1 MTPVFSMHY
10 DFFPFPLPWPSIV
23 SPLGVA
29 EDALSRLDER
39 LRVSPIR
46 EGWIARTHF
55 IDACASAWID
65 GELVHIEDLVLHDAS
80 MDIRSPTHELTRTR
94 AVLRARRRIAREA
107 PQWAFS
113 ASGLN
118 ALIGRAAVSEPEGQ
132 GAQGAQGEEVDA
144 FDEDGFAPYESA
156 NDGPLTGD
164 LAGLEAISL
173 RTTRLLS
180 ELGARPPESRDP
192 VVYDLDWDENG
203 RLASWREAVAS
214 TENMPSLLAAAVA
227 LLAWEEIDPLQHSA
241 WLGRLLVSAI
251 LRGRSRTLSHLLC
264 VNTGLREIARDR
276 RRARDSTTKLV
287 ALLDGFAEAA
297 RRGMKEHDR
306 WMLARRQLDR
316 RLVGRRSNSSLPA
329 LADLVVARPIVSAGL
344 IARELKVTPRSAQDL
359 VAVLGLREMTG
370 RGRYRAW
377 GIL

>member
-1 MTPVFSMHY
+1 MSYEVQY
-10 DFFPFPLPWPSIV
+10 PLPWPSIV
-23 SPLGVA
+23 GPLGAA

-80 MDIRSPTHELTRTR
+80 MDIRSPTRELTRTH
-94 AVLRARRRIAREA
+94 AVLRARRRILLEA
-107 PQWAFS
+107 PQWALSPF
-113 ASGLN
+113 GLN
-118 ALIGRAAVSEPEGQ
+118 ALIGRAAISEPEGQ
-132 GAQGAQGEEVDA
+132 GARRVQEDDVDA
-144 FDEDGFAPYESA
+144 FDEEGFAPYENA
-156 NDGPLTGD
+156 DDVPLAGH
-164 LAGLEAISL
+164 LAGLEAISQ
-173 RTTRLLS
+173 RTKRLLS
-180 ELGARPPESRDP
+180 ELAERSPESRDP
-192 VVYDLDWDENG
+192 MVYDLDWDENA
-203 RLASWREAVAS
+203 RMASWCEAVAS
-214 TENMPSLLAAAVA
+214 TQNMPSLLAAAIA
-227 LLAWEEIDPLQHSA
+227 LLAWEEIDPLQHKA
-241 WLGRLLVSAI
+241 WLGRLLVGAI

-297 RRGMKEHDR
+297 RWGMKEHDR
-306 WMLARRQLDR
+306 WLLARRQLDR
-316 RLVGRRSNSSLPA
+316 RLVGRRSNSNLPA
-329 LADLVVARPIVSAGL
+329 LADLVVARPILSAGL
-344 IARELKVTPRSAQDL
+344 IARELTVTPRAAQDL
-359 VAVLGLREMTG
+359 VAELDLREMTG

>member
-1 MTPVFSMHY
+1 MSYEV
-10 DFFPFPLPWPSIV
+10 PFPLPWPSIV
-23 SPLGVA
+23 GPLGAA

-65 GELVHIEDLVLHDAS
+65 GELVHIEDLVLHNAS
-80 MDIRSPTHELTRTR
+80 MDIRSPTRELTRPD
-94 AVLRARRRIAREA
+94 AVLRARRRILFEA
-107 PQWAFS
+107 QQWALTP
-113 ASGLN
+113 SGLN
-118 ALIGRAAVSEPEGQ
+118 ALIGRAAVSEPEGL
-132 GAQGAQGEEVDA
+132 GARRAQEENA
-144 FDEDGFAPYESA
+144 DGFEEEGLAPCESA
-156 NDGPLTGD
+156 DDGPLAGQLT
-164 LAGLEAISL
+164 GLEAISQ
-173 RTTRLLS
+173 RAKRLLS
-180 ELGARPPESRDP
+180 ELAERPPESRDP
-192 VVYDLDWDENG
+192 MVYDLDWDENA
-203 RLASWREAVAS
+203 RMASWRAAVGS
-214 TENMPSLLAAAVA
+214 TENLPSLLAAAIA
-227 LLAWEEIDPLQHSA
+227 LLAWEEIDPLQHKA
-241 WLGRLLVSAI
+241 WLGRLLVGAV

-297 RRGMKEHDR
+297 RWGMKEHDR
-306 WMLARRQLDR
+306 WLLARRQLDR

-329 LADLVVARPIVSAGL
+329 LADLVVARPILSAGL
-344 IARELKVTPRSAQDL
+344 IARELKVSSRAAQDL
-359 VAVLGLREMTG
+359 VAALDLRELTG

>member
-1 MTPVFSMHY
+1 MNY
-10 DFFPFPLPWPSIV
+10 DFPFPLPWPSIV
-23 SPLGVA
+23 GPLGAA

-80 MDIRSPTHELTRTR
+80 MDIRSPTRELTRAH
-94 AVLRARRRIAREA
+94 AVLRARRRILREA
-107 PQWAFS
+107 PQWALSPF
-113 ASGLN
+113 GLN
-118 ALIGRAAVSEPEGQ
+118 ALIGRAAISEPEGQ
-132 GAQGAQGEEVDA
+132 GAQRVQEDDVDA
-144 FDEDGFAPYESA
+144 FDEEGLAPYEDA
-156 NDGPLTGD
+156 DDGPLAGQF
-164 LAGLEAISL
+164 AGLEAISQ
-173 RTTRLLS
+173 RTKRLLS
-180 ELGARPPESRDP
+180 EWAERPPESRDP
-192 VVYDLDWDENG
+192 VVYDLDWDENA
-203 RLASWREAVAS
+203 RMASWRQAVE
-214 TENMPSLLAAAVA
+214 TTVNTPSLLAAAIA
-227 LLAWEEIDPLQHSA
+227 LLAWEEIDPLQHKA
-241 WLGRLLVSAI
+241 WLGRLLVGAI

-297 RRGMKEHDR
+297 KWGMKEHDR
-306 WMLARRQLDR
+306 WLLARRQLDR
-316 RLVGRRSNSSLPA
+316 RLIGRRSNSSLPA
-329 LADLVVARPIVSAGL
+329 LADLVVARPILSAGL
-344 IARELKVTPRSAQDL
+344 IARELKVTPRAAQDL
-359 VAVLGLREMTG
+359 VAELDLREMTG

>member
-1 MTPVFSMHY
+1 MSYEVQS
-10 DFFPFPLPWPSIV
+10 PLPWPSIV
-23 SPLGVA
+23 GPLGAA

-80 MDIRSPTHELTRTR
+80 MDIRSPTHELTRTH
-94 AVLRARRRIAREA
+94 AVLRARRRIFLEP
-107 PQWAFS
+107 PQWALS
-113 ASGLN
+113 PAGLN

-132 GAQGAQGEEVDA
+132 GPPRAQDAQDHEVGP
-144 FDEDGFAPYESA
+144 FDEEGLAPYENA
-156 NDGPLTGD
+156 DDGPLAGH
-164 LAGLEAISL
+164 LAGVEAISQ
-173 RTTRLLS
+173 RTNRLLS
-180 ELGARPPESRDP
+180 ELAARSPESRDP
-192 VVYDLDWDENG
+192 MVYDLDWDENV
-203 RLASWREAVAS
+203 RMASWRQAVES
-214 TENMPSLLAAAVA
+214 TVNTPSLLAAAIA
-227 LLAWEEIDPLQHSA
+227 LLAWEEIDPLQHKA
-241 WLGRLLVSAI
+241 WLGRLLVGAI

-297 RRGMKEHDR
+297 RWGMKEHDR
-306 WMLARRQLDR
+306 WLLARRQLDR

-329 LADLVVARPIVSAGL
+329 LADLAVARPILSAGL
-344 IARELKVTPRSAQDL
+344 IARELKVTPRAAQDL
-359 VAVLGLREMTG
+359 VAELDLREMTG

>member
-1 MTPVFSMHY
+1 MHY
-10 DFFPFPLPWPSIV
+10 KFPFPSPWSSIV
-23 SPLGVA
+23 GPLGVA

-80 MDIRSPTHELTRTR
+80 MDIRSPTHELTCTH
-94 AVLRARRRIAREA
+94 AVLRARRRILLGA
-107 PQWAFS
+107 PQWALS
-113 ASGLN
+113 PSGLN

-132 GAQGAQGEEVDA
+132 GAQGAQEEEVDA
-144 FDEDGFAPYESA
+144 FDEEGFAPNESA
-156 NDGPLTGD
+156 NDGPLAGD
-164 LAGLEAISL
+164 LAGLEAISQ
-173 RTTRLLS
+173 RTNRLLS
-180 ELGARPPESRDP
+180 ELAARSPGSRDP
-192 VVYDLDWDENG
+192 VVYDLDWDENA
-203 RLASWREAVAS
+203 RLASWRDAVAS
-214 TENMPSLLAAAVA
+214 TENIPSLLAAAIA
-227 LLAWEEIDPLQHSA
+227 LLAWEEIDPLQHRA
-241 WLGRLLVSAI
+241 WLGRLLVGAI

-264 VNTGLREIARDR
+264 VNRGLREIARDR
-276 RRARDSTTKLV
+276 RRARDPMTKLV

-306 WMLARRQLDR
+306 WLLARRQLDR

-329 LADLVVARPIVSAGL
+329 LADLVVARPILSAGL
-344 IARELKVTPRSAQDL
+344 IARELKVTPRAAQDL
-359 VAVLGLREMTG
+359 VAVLDLREMTG